1 MPALPTPPAGSHVKT
16 EPVVATPLV
25 SAPSRGA
32 SPSRT
37 SAQPMLYPKPEPS
50 IDSASMPDKKPDK
63 DDLDDSS
70 QTNYLQQIV
79 ALNNPETLEAGVKV
93 GVQVLDGLLSTLTS
107 DNDDIK
113 AWVKSIKDLRE
124 RAKPAKT
131 IVGVVGNTGAGKSS
145 VINALLDEERLLP
158 TNCMRACTASP
169 TEISYNY
176 SVNPDEL
183 YRAEIE
189 FISKQDW
196 IRELGV
202 LFKDLLDGNGEV
214 SRDCNNSDSDAG
226 VAYAKLTAV
235 YPNKTKE
242 MLATGTPERFAADG
256 AVSRVLGTTKK
267 LTETTSKDLFR
278 RMQHYVDSKEKER
291 GDRNRKDQPM
301 EYWPLIKVVRIYTK
315 ATALSTGAVIVDL
328 PGVQDSNAARA
339 AVAANYMKAC
349 TGLWI
354 VAPINRAVDDKTAK
368 TLLGDSFKRQL
379 KFDGTYSAVT
389 FICSKTDDISVLEA
403 SESLGIDEEISE
415 SYERS
420 EDLKRTKERL
430 KKKVVDLRAKKRGY
444 NETIEDIETKWD
456 IWDDL
461 RTKASEGETVY
472 APAEKSN
479 NKKRKRQNTS
489 SKSRKNHAS
498 SDTDDSEDSVSDWS
512 DKENSQPTE
521 EQTPLTEQEIEQTL
535 AALKSQKKQ
544 IREDKRELDVEI
556 KQITQQMEECQQE
569 RDTLLGEMRAICVQG
584 RNEYSRGAIKQDFA
598 SGIKELDQEN
608 AVEEDEATF
617 DPDQDLRDYDEVART
632 LPVFC
637 VSSRAYQ
644 SLSGRFQKDD
654 IKASEL
660 GFPEAKDTEIPQ
672 LQQHAKKLTE
682 AGRAS
687 TCRRFLND
695 FSQLTNSLKLWAS
708 TDGTQS
714 HLTDAEKRREDV
726 FLRKLLQSLEDAFEK
741 TVKESMASVHQSLN
755 EHIIET
761 FNTAIPKAV
770 RDAINTASGWG
781 AHRSM
786 GGLFWSTY
794 KATVRRQGVYSG
806 ASGPRDFNQE
816 LFDPI
821 SKDLATGWERA
832 FQRRVPLILDQFA
845 SSAKA
850 QLSKFHQS
858 AVERAQQRHT
868 NVAGVMMLSQ
878 QILNH
883 IRTLGELPA
892 TLKAT
897 ITDLQREASRQF
909 VPVIMEAMAYAYHVC
924 SEERGT
930 GSYARMKT
938 AMIGHV
944 ELNKNT
950 MFVQAC
956 NTVKTHLD
964 AMCRTVQRE
973 MNEHVENIFDMVYRD
988 YNTVLIG
995 TTVGRPAKITPE
1007 ERAIRSQVN
1016 SSLKKA
1022 DTLFCAPLGIHVDAV
1037 MDDADNHAHGDSLN
1051 DAMEDMEQAMVH
1063 ENRSRQ
1069 ETPLAPVSDDAEDSD
1084 DPFASPVRFKTEL
1097 GEAAGIEVSE
1107 EIEHHVEAPVKSETS
1122 SDDERDAASQLQFE
1136 ALQAGR
1142 VSETPAARVQS
1153 TDGSAT
1159 PRKLAKPKKKKTSN
1173 DFQDI
1178 FDILGDD

>member
-1 MPALPTPPAGSHVKT
+1 MDEDYPPDPALARQTSAVAVKP
-16 EPVVATPLV
+16 EPGVASVPV
-25 SAPSRGA
+25 
-32 SPSRT
+32 
-37 SAQPMLYPKPEPS
+37 SAQPMLHPKPEPGQE
-50 IDSASMPDKKPDK
+50 DSTSLPDQKPDK
-63 DDLDDSS
+63 EDLDESPQS
-70 QTNYLQQIV
+70 NYLQQIV
-79 ALNNPETLEAGVKV
+79 ALDNPEILEEGVKV

-107 DNDDIK
+107 DNDDIQ
-113 AWVKSIKDLRE
+113 AWVRSIKDLRE

-176 SVNPDEL
+176 SENPDEL

-196 IRELGV
+196 TRELGV
-202 LFKDLLDGNGEV
+202 LFNDLLDGNGEV

-226 VAYAKLTAV
+226 IAYAKLTAV
-235 YPNKTKE
+235 YPNKTKD
-242 MLATGTPERFAADG
+242 MLATGTPESFANEG

-291 GDRNRKDQPM
+291 GDRNRKDQLM

-403 SESLGIDEEISE
+403 SESLGIDGEISE

-420 EDLKRTKERL
+420 EDLRRTKDRL
-430 KKKVVDLRAKKRGY
+430 KKQIVDLRAKKRGY
-444 NETIEDIETKWD
+444 NDTVEDIETRWD
-456 IWDDL
+456 AWDDL
-461 RTKASEGETVY
+461 RTKISEGETVY
-472 APAEKSN
+472 APTEKSSS
-479 NKKRKRQNTS
+479 KKRKRQSKS

-498 SDTDDSEDSVSDWS
+498 SDIDDSDDDSESDWS

-535 AALKSQKKQ
+535 ASLKAQKKQ
-544 IREDKRELDVEI
+544 IREDKRELDGEI
-556 KQITQQMEECQQE
+556 RQISQQMEECQKE

-584 RNEYSRGAIKQDFA
+584 RNDYSRGAIKRDFA
-598 SGIKELDQEN
+598 AGIKELDQEN
-608 AVEEDEATF
+608 AVDEDEATF
-617 DPDQDLRDYDEVART
+617 DPDQDLRDYDEVERT

-644 SLSGRFQKDD
+644 SISGRFQKDD
-654 IKASEL
+654 IKATEL

-672 LQQHAKKLTE
+672 LQDHAKKLTE

-695 FSQLTNSLKLWAS
+695 FSQLTNSIKLWAS

-726 FLRKLLQSLEDAFEK
+726 FLRKLLQNLEDAFEK
-741 TVKESMASVHQSLN
+741 TVKESMASVKQSLN
-755 EHIIET
+755 EHIVEA
-761 FNTAIPKAV
+761 FNTSIPKAV
-770 RDAINTASGWG
+770 RDAVNTASGWG
-781 AHRSM
+781 AHRTM
-786 GGLFWSTY
+786 GGLYWATY

-816 LFDPI
+816 LFEPI

-832 FQRRVPLILDQFA
+832 FQRRIPLILDQFA
-845 SSAKA
+845 SSTKA

-878 QILNH
+878 QILSH
-883 IRTLGELPA
+883 IRTLGELPG

-924 SEERGT
+924 TEERGP
-930 GSYARMKT
+930 GSYARMKA
-938 AMIGHV
+938 AMIDHV
-944 ELNKNT
+944 ESNKNS

-995 TTVGRPAKITPE
+995 TTVGRPAKLTPE
-1007 ERAIRSQVN
+1007 ERAIRSRVD
-1016 SSLKKA
+1016 SSLKKV
-1022 DTLFCAPLGIHVDAV
+1022 DMLFCAPLGVHADTV
-1037 MDDADNHAHGDSLN
+1037 MNGAENDAHGDSSN
-1051 DAMEDMEQAMVH
+1051 DAMEHVEQATVH
-1063 ENRSRQ
+1063 ENGSRQ
-1069 ETPLAPVSDDAEDSD
+1069 ETPPAPVSNDAAEDSD
-1084 DPFASPVRFKTEL
+1084 DPFASPVRFKTES
-1097 GEAAGIEVSE
+1097 GAADGIEVSE
-1107 EIEHHVEAPVKSETS
+1107 EIDLHTNAHVKTEAS
-1122 SDDERDAASQLQFE
+1122 SDDGREAASQLQFE

-1142 VSETPAARVQS
+1142 VSKTPVARSQSTQSAGTPAKV
-1153 TDGSAT
+1153 
-1159 PRKLAKPKKKKTSN
+1159 KKPKKKGSD

-1178 FDILGDD
+1178 FDILGDE